1 MRRMS
6 VMTKGSIS
14 LEKDGV
20 WDVGSKID
28 YSIVNGWAF
37 LHIIVIPGA
46 SPESS
51 IAATLPFEVKSA
63 SGPMFNGGTG
73 TSWKCVSGGVNPN
86 LVLTMFGSPNETAF
100 LTAMVPVEGA

>member
-14 LEKDGV
+14 LERSGI

-46 SPESS
+46 SPEGS
-51 IAATLPFEVKSA
+51 IGVKLPFEVKDA
-63 SGPMFNGGTG
+63 SGPMFNGNTG
-73 TSWKCVSGGVNPN
+73 TSWKYVSGGVNPN
-86 LVLTMFGSPNETAF
+86 LVLTMFGSPDETAF

>member
-1 MRRMS
+1 MS
-6 VMTKGSIS
+6 VMKKGSIS
-14 LEKDGV
+14 LEKSGV
-20 WDVGSKID
+20 WNVGSKIY

-46 SPESS
+46 APESS
-51 IAATLPFEVKSA
+51 IAATLPFEVKDA
-63 SGPMFNGGTG
+63 TGPMFNGNTG
-73 TSWKCVSGGVNPN
+73 TYWKYVSGGVNPN